1 MRKRQ
6 AQAVAHN
13 GAVLTRRENG
23 FAGAGPSL
31 SAGTDE
37 TAAVKRAVSGPPAAG
52 ADARAGSGAAVPAIT
67 AAVPPR
73 DEPLVFVTRG
83 SLIENIHRG
92 RICAV
97 SADDGKVLAA
107 VGDPEAPAFLRSTAK
122 PVQALGALLAGAA
135 EAFGLDSRH
144 VALMCASHRG
154 TAAQMEAL
162 EEMLRRAGLDEG
174 QLAMHPDS
182 PLDEEAKIAWIRE
195 GGKKRRLYHQCA
207 GKHLGMLAWCRLRGW
222 PPEGYTRP
230 GHPAQTETL
239 ARVAAWAGVPPEAV
253 VSAVDGC
260 GLPTFAVPLRGI
272 ALAYGRLA
280 CPEAAPEGEAEA
292 ARRAAEAMNRHPGL
306 VEGPGRLASVLLE
319 DPNLVAKSGAQGV
332 FAVGLRRQR
341 VGAAIVVSDG
351 AESALPAAVRA
362 VLVRFGAWTRE
373 LEERFVRLFPDVI
386 ASAAGEPAGRRM
398 TAFEG

>member
-1 MRKRQ
+1 MRR
-6 AQAVAHN
+6 AHAKAHHEAALERHEET
-13 GAVLTRRENG
+13 GS
-23 FAGAGPSL
+23 AGAGPSL
-31 SAGTDE
+31 SDGADGAAAAG
-37 TAAVKRAVSGPPAAG
+37 KAVSGPSDTPNG
-52 ADARAGSGAAVPAIT
+52 PYAAVPAVT
-67 AAVPPR
+67 APAPPW
-73 DEPLVFVTRG
+73 DESIVLVTRG
-83 SLIENIHRG
+83 SLVENVHRG
-92 RICAV
+92 RICVV

-122 PVQALGALLAGAA
+122 PVQALGALLAGAG

-162 EEMLRRAGLDEG
+162 EEMLLRTGLAEER
-174 QLAMHPDS
+174 LAMRPDS

-195 GGKKRRLYHQCA
+195 GGRKRRLFHQCA
-207 GKHLGMLAWCRLRGW
+207 GKHLGMLAWCKLRGW
-222 PPEGYTRP
+222 PLEGYTRP
-230 GHPAQTETL
+230 DHPAQRETL

-260 GLPTFAVPLRGI
+260 DLPTFAVPLRGI
-272 ALAYGRLA
+272 ALTYARLA

-362 VLVRFGAWTRE
+362 VLMRFGAWTPE
-373 LEERFVRLFPDVI
+373 LEERFARWYPDGLV
-386 ASAAGEPAGRRM
+386 SATGEPAGRRVP
-398 TAFEG
+398 AFRW